1 MAASFQVNLSGK
13 VIAVTGAFGA
23 LGAAVAKLLSG
34 CGAQVAHLNH
44 APLPADAARAGL
56 SLALGGID
64 LADEVATTIAMTN
77 IVQAAGRLDGLVNI
91 AGGFQFEKLD
101 GGALETWDS
110 MYRTNLRTAVSCCK
124 AALPHLLKAGSGRI
138 VNVGALGA
146 VKAGAGMGAYAASK
160 AGVAKLTEALA
171 EELKDRGVTVNA
183 VLPSTLDTARNRS
196 DMPTADFTRW
206 VTPGAMGEVI
216 AFLLSDSASAV
227 TGALIPVSGRT

>member
-23 LGAAVAKLLSG
+23 LGGAVAKVLSG
-34 CGAQVAHLNH
+34 CGAQVAHLDH
-44 APLPADAARAGL
+44 APAPAGSGAL
-56 SLALGGID
+56 SLGGID
-64 LADEVATTIAMTN
+64 LADDAAAAAAITR
-77 IVQAAGRLDGLVNI
+77 IVQIAGRLDGLVNI
-91 AGGFQFEKLD
+91 AGGFHFEKLD

-110 MYRTNLRTAVSCCK
+110 MYRMNLRTAVACCK
-124 AALPHLLKAGSGRI
+124 AALPHLLEAGSARI
-138 VNVGALGA
+138 VNVGAMGA

-183 VLPSTLDTARNRS
+183 VLPSTMDTPRNRI
-196 DMPTADFTRW
+196 DMPTADFSRW
-206 VTPGAMGEVI
+206 VAPSAMGEVI
-216 AFLLSDSASAV
+216 AFLLSDAAGVV